1 MKNEVPD
8 KGQGMIEK
16 IKEQLKYF
24 SQIFGV
30 PVYLASHFY
39 KRDPHLWVLGS
50 TFGRRYA
57 DNPRFFYEYLSR
69 MDDEERKAVGLKPG
83 ETVRAV
89 WITHNPKLAAVL
101 KKQGYEAYYYLS
113 DEGRE
118 CCKRAGVYLFDNYSK
133 DISFY
138 LSGGAKK
145 INLWHGT
152 PLKKIQMDNRFDRVR
167 NPENVWMRLYWT
179 LRRMSDEKPSHY
191 VLTTSKF
198 FAPIFSSAF
207 NTGHVLVCG
216 YPRNDSL
223 LGTVKSNLLPGEKK
237 KLWWLQ
243 RQIRKMGQQKEHDVE
258 EGMQDG
264 TGCRGN
270 ACRLARVLCYMPTF
284 RESETLFFEKTD
296 LGELTDYLE
305 RSGSILVVK
314 LHPKSKLQKEFKER
328 LCHLEERKKEIVKE
342 RLLLLEPDDDAYEFL
357 KYSDCLITD
366 YSSVYFDYLLFDR
379 PILFFNYDYEEY
391 LSQSRELYFHYD
403 EFTPGKK
410 VQSGSQL
417 IAALE
422 AMKWE
427 KGNSA
432 IGDCDSEESDREKRQ
447 KKQMRNRNQ
456 YRVSDGYEAHR
467 SRIRAYAHD
476 FTDGQSCRRLVKQ
489 IIIETER

>member
-1 MKNEVPD
+1 
-8 KGQGMIEK
+8 MIEK

-69 MDDEERKAVGLKPG
+69 MDDEEKKAVGLEPG
-83 ETVRAV
+83 ETIRAV
-89 WITHNPKLAAVL
+89 WTTHNPKLAAVL

-167 NPENVWMRLYWT
+167 NPENVWMRLYWM

-207 NTGHVLVCG
+207 NTDHVLVCG

-237 KLWWLQ
+237 KQRWLQ
-243 RQIRKMGQQKEHDVE
+243 RQIRKMGQ
-258 EGMQDG
+258 
-264 TGCRGN
+264 
-270 ACRLARVLCYMPTF
+270 ARVLCYMPTF

-296 LGELTDYLE
+296 LSELTDYLE
-305 RSGSILVVK
+305 KSGSILVVK
-314 LHPKSKLQKEFKER
+314 LHPKSKLQNEFKEQLQGLDEAR
-328 LCHLEERKKEIVKE
+328 KEIVSR

-379 PILFFNYDYEEY
+379 PILFYNYDYEEY

-410 VQSGSQL
+410 VQSGSRL

-427 KGNSA
+427 KDDSA
-432 IGDCDSEESDREKRQ
+432 IGDCDSDESDCEKRQ
-447 KKQMRNRNQ
+447 EKNTGNRNQ
-456 YRVSDGYEAHR
+456 YRVSDGYEVHR

-476 FTDGQSCRRLVKQ
+476 FTDGQSCRRLAAN
-489 IIIETER
+489 IIMSEKDKK